1 MIHGIIDKLNFKLRM
16 STNQI
21 KKFWFV
27 KMCSR
32 IQFQIE
38 QFEEGNYVFF
48 SCPNLTEGG
57 ASWNRLHLKGMSVL
71 NE

>member
-16 STNQI
+16 SISQI

-27 KMCSR
+27 KMSSR

-57 ASWNRLHLKGMSVL
+57 ARWNRLHLKGMSVL

>member
-16 STNQI
+16 SISQI

-27 KMCSR
+27 KMSSR
-32 IQFQIE
+32 IKFQIE

-48 SCPNLTEGG
+48 SCPNLTEGD
-57 ASWNRLHLKGMSVL
+57 ASWKQAPP
-71 NE
+71 

>member
-16 STNQI
+16 SISQI
-21 KKFWFV
+21 NH
-27 KMCSR
+27 R

-48 SCPNLTEGG
+48 SCPNLTEGD
-57 ASWNRLHLKGMSVL
+57 AS
-71 NE
+71 